1 MKQLVTLFLLLLGST
16 LARAATYYT
25 FTGGGTTGNWDNA
38 ATWTTD
44 PSGSTSVNPS
54 NVVPGANDAVLILN
68 GYTVTMTANIS
79 SSNLAVTIE
88 KGGVLDMGTSQ
99 FTQTLPSLSGQG
111 TLRLSSTS
119 FPVVTTNNFDDANTG
134 IVEYYNL
141 VDNAVL
147 PTPAS
152 GQYNELR
159 LLNTLATNRN
169 MVLNSTLTLNGAL
182 TLSRTGT
189 GTLSFTMGN
198 GAALTTNG
206 DVTVGTGTSWRSN
219 QTGNATSTVTASGNI
234 TVASGG
240 SIVFYYTNGLS
251 GGRKVTST
259 TNITFTGTND
269 RTLTANGTTT
279 LNAITVSKGTSSQ
292 FVQRI
297 VAASAGLFSLN
308 ATSGNIIILDKGTL
322 RLSSNITVNFV
333 NATNGNDGYT
343 IPASAGLWVDGAT
356 VTVASAVKG
365 GLISEGLFRI
375 SAGSFTSTGNDGSV
389 IGDQGSYLIEGGTM
403 TVEKFSPVKTGT
415 PLGSFTISGGVFNLQ
430 DSGAQLNN
438 QQGFARFSVPYPTQ
452 SFTMSGGTINLKD
465 TESSGPG
472 KNTGIEI
479 GVQATN
485 YSVTG
490 GNVNVMLPGE
500 TNRKDQ
506 LFKISSTAP
515 FWNLNITKPLAGRT
529 STVVSLAAGIE
540 SANIARPLVVLN
552 DLTLSGS
559 NTPTL
564 LANDLDVTVQGDFTI
579 ASGTVYTPG
588 ANTTRFTG
596 SQDQAFSNNGTIT
609 SGLNNLLM
617 DKANG
622 TVQLA
627 GTSPFLVRSLLT
639 LSNGVLDDAGK
650 TLTVQGNII
659 NSATHTS
666 SGTTTGSI
674 TLAGTALQTLGG
686 DGSGVFGNLI
696 INNSTLAAG
705 AVAAS
710 LSAAQTVSGKLTL
723 NSNHLL
729 DINTQ
734 RLSITSV
741 SNDAIAAGT
750 GGFSQN
756 RMIRTSGN
764 QSDGGI
770 RKTYGAFG
778 PSEAFVFPV
787 GTQITVSNVT
797 ANYYTPAV
805 INLTA
810 APSRYGKITVA
821 PVKTAN
827 PFATSSNLLRYY
839 WKVTNSDF
847 VLPVGQMLMT
857 DQSFTGYNSLTTGTI
872 SSYIPAYYDPTT
884 ATWERTVDVN
894 QVVEGTTQ
902 FVINFASVPASG
914 EFTAGET
921 GAFGAITKYYSISNG
936 PWNQAS
942 TWSTVG
948 YNSAVNTGT
957 FPGAG
962 NPAFVGNS
970 RTVTVTTNATRAGSL
985 QIDNTG
991 VVDLGTTTGHNFGA
1005 LPEAKVNGSGTLRI
1019 SSATAL
1025 AQFPGGDFG
1034 SFLGEQ
1040 GGTVEYYTTG
1050 TAFSIPLTS
1059 FTSQTLSSYYN
1070 LVLNSGSGLTLTLPA
1085 LDLRIYNDLRGGTR
1099 TGFTG
1104 TAVLNAGVAGN
1115 LIIDGKI
1122 DQQLG
1127 SLFYGTGARS
1137 VVVGKDVLVGTGAS
1151 FGISNGATTNT
1162 LQIGGGVTNNGTF
1175 TLAPT
1180 GSTGRVNVTFVNE
1193 ADAKI
1198 TGTGTTT
1205 TFNTLTVN
1213 KGASRTPTLTLD
1225 VAGALTVPT
1234 TDNWLVLTNGT
1245 FSFAKVNGTVKVNTG
1260 NYTVGS
1266 TAGLQVN
1273 GAGAT
1278 LNVATGGNLLLAGRL
1293 ASLLGTLN
1301 VGDQAAAT
1309 DNTIEYSS
1317 ATEPEIAVG
1326 AGTLNVNGQIRR
1338 PLTTTQGALAY
1349 SQSGGAVLVKGYG
1362 STSSTRAQFEVLNTN
1377 SSFTMSGGTL
1387 TLHRTN
1393 NNGGVIADLY
1403 LHPAASSVTG
1413 GEIIL
1418 GSTAGIGTVN
1428 LNVDT
1433 TIPLYSLTVASAP
1446 VGSATTGTLV
1456 QNPLILGGNFSIGN
1470 SNSVFNANG
1479 FDVSVAG
1486 SFSNGNGSASTS
1498 ITGGGYRVGSTT
1510 QTTTLNGSTASQLVA
1525 GTTANLT
1532 VFSNLTVNN
1541 TFTNGQV
1548 TLQPN
1553 SALLV
1558 NGTFSLIVGTLND
1571 GGNTIK
1577 ALGNVVNSAK
1587 HSGTGKIVLEGTA
1600 NQNIGGSGAGIF
1612 GNLELNNSLGAT
1624 TLAAQQIDG
1633 VLTFTNGI
1641 LSIGSNLLK
1650 LTNTSSTAIAGAA
1663 TTAATTTRFI
1673 RTNGIVADA
1682 GVEKAFASGAGS
1694 FVFPV
1699 GTVSKFTPASFNLT
1713 SNGAAGTITVNPVNV
1728 KHPSTTDASNLELN
1742 YYWRVSSTGLSNPT
1756 VTQQYTYQQT
1766 DVPVPVAPATSPEPN
1781 FFAGRYLTNA
1791 WVPQNG
1797 IAGAIN
1803 TGNNT
1808 ITLTGVN
1815 YVDGDY
1821 TAGAPSEF
1829 GAVKTYYSRNA
1840 TQTGS
1845 GANWDASTSWT
1856 FNADGSDSSPLP
1868 TTFPSA
1874 ANPVVILPTHLINTN
1889 GPGRGASSLVLN
1901 GTLNVA
1907 GFTANNFG
1915 VVTGTGTLVINSSTF
1930 PAGNFTAFTSSTGGT
1945 VDYNG
1950 TIVTLPPRSV
1960 YNNLSF
1966 SGTGTSKSLGNQS
1979 LQING
1984 SFDVAASTTVTNNSN
1999 IDVTLLSTTKSLTN
2013 SGNINLGNGNLTIA
2027 YTLSNQSGGTLT
2039 LGTGKTT
2046 VTGAIVN
2053 AGTITA
2059 GVGNISTGA
2068 SLTNSGTFTS
2078 NAGALQVATSLV
2090 NSGTFNGTGQTGTV
2104 TVGQNLTT
2112 SGNFSASNGAMSVT
2126 GTLTNAGVYTA
2137 NANQLTLDGNFA
2149 NTVGSF
2155 AGGSGEI
2162 LLQGNWLNSATYTGG
2177 TSTVRFLSNSNRSVA
2192 GTVPTQFYQVYK
2204 SGSGILTLAQSAS
2217 VSYLLN
2223 LDNGN
2228 IVTGTNTLSLTN
2240 TAIQPVVG
2248 ESQSA
2253 FVFGKLAISFPNT
2266 ADASRSFPV
2275 GNAEY
2280 YRPVTIRQASGSNAV
2295 VLVEMFN
2302 TAPTGSFVTGSG
2314 LANLSRT
2321 RYYRINLLSGTITSP
2336 TVRLSFNT
2344 NVRTDEGVNVPG
2356 NLRIAR
2362 ATTATG
2368 PWSNAGGSGVFSP
2381 AAPAGYAVSGATT
2394 IVGETYFSLASTNT
2408 VDNPLPVELV
2418 SFTAKATGATVQLNW
2433 VTSSERNSAYF
2444 VVERSLNGTTFEAVT
2459 QVDAQGTT
2467 SARHAYTAVDA
2478 RPYQG
2483 LAYYR
2488 LRQVD
2493 LDGRTAYSEAVT
2505 VQVTTLAKASFQAFP
2520 NPTSGTQFTVRAVG
2534 MQGATGTLRITDGF
2548 GRVVQEMPVG
2558 LTQPQQDITVQPT
2571 VKLAA
2576 GVYLVSLQTASG
2588 RLVQKLVVE

>member
-25 FTGGGTTGNWDNA
+25 FTGGGTTGNWNSA

-54 NVVPGANDAVLILN
+54 NLVPGTNDAVLILN
-68 GYTVTMTANIS
+68 GYTVTMTANVG

-111 TLRLSSTS
+111 TLRLASVN

-219 QTGNATSTVTASGNI
+219 QAAKAVSTVTASGNI

-240 SIVFYYTNGLS
+240 SIVFYYNNGLN
-251 GGRKVTST
+251 GGNNITST

-308 ATSGNIIILDKGTL
+308 ATSGDIIVLDKGTL

-333 NATNGNDGYT
+333 NATNGNEGYT

-365 GLISEGLFRI
+365 GLISLGLFRL
-375 SAGSFTSTGNDGSV
+375 SSGSFTSQGNDGAV
-389 IGDQGSYLIEGGTM
+389 IGDIGSYLIEGGTM
-403 TVEKFSPVKTGT
+403 TVEKFSPVKVGN
-415 PLGSFTISGGVFNLQ
+415 PLGSFAMSGGTLNVRGT
-430 DSGAQLNN
+430 GANLNN
-438 QQGFARFSVPYPTQ
+438 QKGFARFSVPYATQ
-452 SFTMSGGTINLKD
+452 SYSLSGGTINVYNP
-465 TESSGPG
+465 EG
-472 KNTGIEI
+472 TGNVANGGIDI
-479 GVQATN
+479 GVSASN

-490 GNVNVMLPGE
+490 GDFNIVLPG
-500 TNRKDQ
+500 TGTADDIRFDVA
-506 LFKISSTAP
+506 STAP
-515 FWNLNITKPLAGRT
+515 FWNLTITRPVNGNTATL
-529 STVVSLAAGIE
+529 VSLAGVADTP
-540 SANIARPLVVLN
+540 AQPLVVLN

-564 LANDLDVTVQGDFTI
+564 LANNLDVTVQGDFTI
-579 ASGTVYTPG
+579 ASGTIYTPG
-588 ANTTRFTG
+588 TNTTRFTG

-609 SGLNNLLM
+609 SGLYNLLM

-627 GTSPFLVRSLLT
+627 GTSSFLVRNLLT
-639 LSNGVLDDAGK
+639 LTNGVLDDAGK
-650 TLTVQGNII
+650 TLTVQGNIL

-674 TLAGTALQTLGG
+674 TLAGTTLQTLGG

-705 AVAAS
+705 SVAAS

-723 NSNHLL
+723 SSNHIL

-741 SNDAIAAGT
+741 SLDAIAAGS
-750 GGFSQN
+750 GGFSQT

-770 RKTYGAFG
+770 RKTYGTFG
-778 PSEAFVFPV
+778 ASEAFVFPV
-787 GTQITVSNVT
+787 GTQVTVSNVT
-797 ANYYTPAV
+797 SNYYTPAV

-839 WKVTNSDF
+839 WKVANSDF
-847 VLPVGQMLMT
+847 VLPVGQTLMT
-857 DQSFTGYNSLTTGTI
+857 DQSFTAANALATGTI
-872 SSYIPAYYDPTT
+872 TSYIPAYYDPAT
-884 ATWERTVDVN
+884 ATWTRTEDVTK
-894 QVVEGTTQ
+894 VAEGASQ
-902 FVINFASVPASG
+902 FVISFASVPASG

-921 GAFGAITKYYSISNG
+921 AAFGAITKYYSISNG

-942 TWSTVG
+942 TWSTVS
-948 YNSAVNTGT
+948 YNSTVNTGT

-970 RTVTVTTNATRAGSL
+970 RTVTVTANAARAGSL

-991 VVDLGTTTGHNFGA
+991 VVDLGTTTGHNFGS

-1019 SSATAL
+1019 SSATTP

-1050 TAFSIPLTS
+1050 TSFSVPLTS
-1059 FTSQTLSSYYN
+1059 FTGQSLTSYYN

-1085 LDLRIYNDLRGGTR
+1085 QDLRIYNDLRGGTR
-1099 TGFTG
+1099 SGFTG
-1104 TAVLNAGVAGN
+1104 TATLNAGVAGN
-1115 LIIDGKI
+1115 LTIDGKI

-1137 VVVGKDVLVGTGAS
+1137 VVVGKDVLVGTGAA
-1151 FGISNGATTNT
+1151 FGIGNGATTNT

-1180 GSTGRVNVTFVNE
+1180 GSTGRVNVTFINE
-1193 ADAKI
+1193 ADAKV

-1213 KGASRTPTLTLD
+1213 KGSSRTPTLTVD
-1225 VAGALTVPT
+1225 VAGTLTVPT

-1245 FSFAKVNGTVKVNTG
+1245 FSFAKANGTVKVNTG

-1273 GAGAT
+1273 GTGAT

-1293 ASLLGTLN
+1293 ASLVGTLN
-1301 VGDQAAAT
+1301 VGDQAATT

-1317 ATEPEIAVG
+1317 ATEPEIEIG
-1326 AGTLNVNGQIRR
+1326 TGTLNVNGQIRR

-1349 SQSGGAVLVKGYG
+1349 TQSGGAVLVKGYG

-1387 TLHRTN
+1387 TLYRTN

-1403 LHPAASSVTG
+1403 LHPATSSVTG

-1433 TIPLYSLTVASAP
+1433 AIPLYSLTVASAP
-1446 VGSATTGTLV
+1446 AGNATTGTLV
-1456 QNPLILGGNFSIGN
+1456 QNPLILGGNLSIGS

-1486 SFSNGNGSASTS
+1486 NFSNSNGSASTT
-1498 ITGGGYRVGSTT
+1498 ITGGGYRVGSST
-1510 QTTTLNGSTASQLVA
+1510 QTTTLNGSAASQLVT

-1541 TFTNGQV
+1541 TFTNGQI
-1548 TLQPN
+1548 TLQPS

-1558 NGTFSLIVGTLND
+1558 NGTFTLTKGTLND

-1577 ALGNVVNSAK
+1577 VLGNVLNSAK
-1587 HSGTGKIVLEGTA
+1587 HSGTGKILLEGTA

-1650 LTNTSSTAIAGAA
+1650 LTNTSSTAIVGAA

-1682 GVEKAFASGAGS
+1682 GVEKAFASGTGS

-1699 GTVSKFTPASFNLT
+1699 GTVTKFTPASFNLT

-1766 DVPVPVAPATSPEPN
+1766 DVPAPATTTEPN

-1797 IAGAIN
+1797 IAGAIS

-1808 ITLTGVN
+1808 LTLTGVN
-1815 YVDGDY
+1815 YIDGDY
-1821 TAGAPSEF
+1821 TAGAPTEF

-1845 GANWDASTSWT
+1845 GANWDAAASWT
-1856 FNADGSDSSPLP
+1856 FNADGSDSAPLP

-2027 YTLSNQSGGTLT
+2027 YTLNNQSGGTLT

-2137 NANQLTLDGNFA
+2137 NANQLTLDGDFA

-2558 LTQPQQDITVQPT
+2558 LTQQQQDITVQPT

-2576 GVYLVSLQTASG
+2576 GVYLVSLQTAGG
-2588 RLVQKLVVE
+2588 RLVQKLIVE